1 MSKTNDLG
9 RVRLERKRIP
19 SLRAIRAFEAVAH
32 HLSFTKAADELAVSQ
47 GAVSHQIK
55 LLEEK
60 LGVRVFV
67 RGKTGVSL
75 TPQGILLKETCK
87 RALDEISETLSLIRR
102 IRDTKTLNVSAGPFF
117 ALKVIA
123 PRISD
128 FMNQNPGLQLH
139 LNNVRSS
146 ASSPGPNDVFI
157 EYCEEAPA
165 GTHSFELL
173 REKLVPVCS
182 AALIK
187 SVEDPMDLL
196 RRPDITRL
204 NYRDLKDWESWLGQ
218 EDIEAG
224 GNHPNLV
231 FDDQH
236 TIIEVVRSG
245 QGIALADRSLIDQ
258 DVKAGR
264 ICVISENFIQ
274 PPLSYKFVCA
284 EDIIASTSYVEVFR
298 KWLVDEIS
306 EIQILSGS
314 P

>member
-1 MSKTNDLG
+1 MRKSNEAA
-9 RVRLERKRIP
+9 RARSERKRIP
-19 SLRAIRAFEAVAH
+19 SLKAIRVFEAAAH
-32 HLSFTKAADELAVSQ
+32 HLSFTRAADELSVSQ

-55 LLEEK
+55 LLEEN
-60 LGVRVFV
+60 LGVRVFI
-67 RGKTGVSL
+67 RGSKGISL
-75 TPQGILLKETCK
+75 TPQGMLLNETCK
-87 RALDEISETLSLIRR
+87 RALDEISETLSLIRKA
-102 IRDTKTLNVSAGPFF
+102 RDTKTLNVSAGPFF

-128 FMNQNPGLQLH
+128 FMNENPGLQLH

-173 REKLVPVCS
+173 REQLVPVCGGD
-182 AALIK
+182 LIK
-187 SVEDPMDLL
+187 SVENPMDLL

-204 NYRDLKDWESWLGQ
+204 NYRDLKDWETWLDQ
-218 EDIEAG
+218 ENIETG

-245 QGIALADRSLIDQ
+245 QGIALADRFLIDQ

-264 ICVISENFIQ
+264 IFVISESYIR
-274 PPLSYKFVCA
+274 PSLSYKFVCA
-284 EDIIASTSYVEVFR
+284 EDIIAATSYVDVFR
-298 KWLVDEIS
+298 KWLMDEIS
-306 EIQILSGS
+306 EIQMRSGS
-314 P
+314 T

>member
-1 MSKTNDLG
+1 MKKNNDPEH
-9 RVRLERKRIP
+9 RRSDRKRIP
-19 SLRAIRAFEAVAH
+19 SLKAIRAFEAVAH
-32 HLSFTKAADELAVSQ
+32 YLSFTKAADELSVSQ

-128 FMNQNPGLQLH
+128 FMNENPGLQLH
-139 LNNVRSS
+139 LNNVRSN

-157 EYCEEAPA
+157 EYCEDAPD

-173 REKLVPVCS
+173 RETLVPVCS
-182 AALIK
+182 EDLIK
-187 SVEDPMDLL
+187 SVENPMDLL

-218 EDIEAG
+218 EDIETG
-224 GNHPNLV
+224 GDHPNLV

-258 DVKAGR
+258 DVEAGR
-264 ICVISENFIQ
+264 IFVISESYIR
-274 PPLSYKFVCA
+274 PLLSYKFVCA
-284 EDIIASTSYVEVFR
+284 KDIIATSYVDVFK
-298 KWLVDEIS
+298 KWLVNEIL
-306 EIQILSGS
+306 EIQARSGGA
-314 P
+314 

>member
-1 MSKTNDLG
+1 MRKSNDPAHA
-9 RVRLERKRIP
+9 RSERKRIP
-19 SLRAIRAFEAVAH
+19 SLKAIRVFEAAAH
-32 HLSFTKAADELAVSQ
+32 HLSFTRAADELSVSQ

-55 LLEEK
+55 LLEEN

-67 RGKTGVSL
+67 RGSKGISL
-75 TPQGILLKETCK
+75 TPQGMLLNETCK
-87 RALDEISETLSLIRR
+87 RALDEISETLSLIRKV
-102 IRDTKTLNVSAGPFF
+102 RDTKTLNVSAGPFF

-128 FMNQNPGLQLH
+128 FMNENPGLQLH

-146 ASSPGPNDVFI
+146 ASSPGPDDVFI
-157 EYCEEAPA
+157 EYCEDAPA

-173 REKLVPVCS
+173 REKLVPVCGGD
-182 AALIK
+182 LMG
-187 SVEDPMDLL
+187 SVESPMDLL
-196 RRPDITRL
+196 RRPDVTRL
-204 NYRDLKDWESWLGQ
+204 NYRDLKDWESWLDQ
-218 EDIEAG
+218 ERIETG

-264 ICVISENFIQ
+264 IFVISESYIQ
-274 PPLSYKFVCA
+274 PSLSYKFVCA
-284 EDIIASTSYVEVFR
+284 EGTVAATSYVDVFR
-298 KWLVDEIS
+298 KWLMKEIS
-306 EIQILSGS
+306 EIQGRSTS
-314 P
+314 A

>member
-1 MSKTNDLG
+1 MKKINDMEH
-9 RVRLERKRIP
+9 RRSDRKRIP
-19 SLRAIRAFEAVAH
+19 SLKAIRAFEAVAH
-32 HLSFTKAADELAVSQ
+32 HLSFTKAADELSVSQ

-128 FMNQNPGLQLH
+128 FMNDNPGLQLH
-139 LNNVRSS
+139 LNNVRSN

-157 EYCEEAPA
+157 EYCDEAPA

-182 AALIK
+182 GDLIK
-187 SVEDPMDLL
+187 SVENPMDLL

-218 EDIEAG
+218 EDIETG
-224 GNHPNLV
+224 GDHPNLV

-258 DVKAGR
+258 DVNAGR
-264 ICVISENFIQ
+264 IFVISESYIR

-284 EDIIASTSYVEVFR
+284 EDIIAATSYVDVFR
-298 KWLVDEIS
+298 KWLMDEIA
-306 EIQILSGS
+306 EIQALSGGS
-314 P
+314 